1 LHPKLR
7 ERILAKQGCI
17 HDLRRA
23 CCYTIV
29 ETVNFPRIC
38 NYRTMTTGWVIK
50 EKNFWMLRGGI
61 CINCFQGEFFKN
73 QWCPKQKNWQ
83 IDIQ

>member
-1 LHPKLR
+1 
-7 ERILAKQGCI
+7 
-17 HDLRRA
+17 
-23 CCYTIV
+23 
-29 ETVNFPRIC
+29 
-38 NYRTMTTGWVIK
+38 MTTGWVIK

-73 QWCPKQKNWQ
+73 QWCPKQKDWQ